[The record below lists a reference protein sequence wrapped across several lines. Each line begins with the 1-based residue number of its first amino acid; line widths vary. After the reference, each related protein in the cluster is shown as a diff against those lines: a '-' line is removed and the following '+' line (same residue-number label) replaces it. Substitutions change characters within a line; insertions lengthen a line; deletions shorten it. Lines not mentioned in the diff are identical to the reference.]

1 METAEEL
8 IRLAGRSLE
17 LAYNNL
23 GKNDEDSE
31 RHTKISQA
39 ASELARAV
47 TATETL
53 AELKVLNETLRSIAD
68 SMKSEF

>member
-1 METAEEL
+1 MQTAEEL

-23 GKNDEDSE
+23 DKYDEESAN
-31 RHTKISQA
+31 HTKISQA

-53 AELKVLNETLRSIAD
+53 AELKVLNETLRNIAD